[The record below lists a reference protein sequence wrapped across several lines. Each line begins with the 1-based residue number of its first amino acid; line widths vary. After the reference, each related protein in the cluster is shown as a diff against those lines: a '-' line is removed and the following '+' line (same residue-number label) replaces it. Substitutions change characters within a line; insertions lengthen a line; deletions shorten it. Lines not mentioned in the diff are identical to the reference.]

1 MKGRKNLG
9 KRRNERSKVPESLA
23 VYMLR
28 KTTYQ
33 ERLLSLAIEHFSDT
47 NKDYI
52 PRKITV
58 VGD

>member
-33 ERLLSLAIEHFSDT
+33 ERLQSLAIEHFSDT
-47 NKDYI
+47 NKD
-52 PRKITV
+52 
-58 VGD
+58 